1 LRANLV
7 LCLAVGNATCFMDY
21 EVQRCTRHCATT
33 GRELRPG
40 EAFFTTLVAE
50 GATLARHDYSCE
62 AWTGPPEGVVGWWK
76 SRMPEATTKKAQ
88 LAPNDVILQLFDQ
101 LADQPDKADMRQE
114 DSDID
119 DEGREWMVIYC
130 PRREATLKTLVS
142 MPSDARAAEIQNELA
157 QLLYAGE

>member
-1 LRANLV
+1 
-7 LCLAVGNATCFMDY
+7 MDY

-101 LADQPDKADMRQE
+101 LADQPDKADMRYVLGLLLVRRRVARQE

>member
-1 LRANLV
+1 
-7 LCLAVGNATCFMDY
+7 MDD

-33 GRELRPG
+33 GRELQPG

-62 AWTGPPEGVVGWWK
+62 AWTGPPDGVLGWWK

-101 LADQPDKADMRQE
+101 LAEQPDKADMRYVLGLLLVRRRVARQE

-119 DEGREWMVIYC
+119 DEGREWMVMYC

-142 MPSDARAAEIQNELA
+142 MPSDARAAEIQDELA
-157 QLLYAGE
+157 RLLYAGE

>member
-1 LRANLV
+1 
-7 LCLAVGNATCFMDY
+7 MDY

-40 EAFFTTLVAE
+40 EAFFTTLVSE

-62 AWTGPPEGVVGWWK
+62 AWTGPPEGVLGWWK

-101 LADQPDKADMRQE
+101 LAEQPDKADMRYVLGLLLVRRRVARQE

-119 DEGREWMVIYC
+119 DEGREWMVMYC

-142 MPSDARAAEIQNELA
+142 MPSDARAAEIQDELA
-157 QLLYAGE
+157 RLLYAGE